1 MEIDWFTLAAQ
12 IVNFLVLVF
21 LLQHFLF
28 SRVTGAMDERERRI
42 GSRLDEAEQK
52 RREAQEHDRQ
62 LQEQQRKLE
71 ESRERMMARARKEAE
86 QQRGVFVDQAR
97 REVSGLRKRWQQ
109 AVEQQ
114 RRAFLAG
121 LRDQVGREIVRTTR
135 DVLEDL
141 ASSDLESRTV
151 ETFVRY
157 VKGMGRQ
164 ELERLRSFLQGAGGQ
179 LEIRSSFDLPDRA
192 RKQVAEVLEE
202 ASGLDLRD
210 RMQFERSPALLLG
223 IELRADGK
231 SVGWNLD
238 RYLDILAE
246 RLEDMLSSRAGG
258 TSPPV
263 EESREEGSI
272 PERDQA
278 NDQKGSDRDGE

>member
-71 ESRERMMARARKEAE
+71 ESRERMMARAREEAE

-121 LRDQVGREIVRTTR
+121 LRDQVGREVVRTTR

-157 VKGMGRQ
+157 VKGMERR

-192 RKQVAEVLEE
+192 RKQVARVLEE
-202 ASGLDLRD
+202 VSGLDLRD

-258 TSPPV
+258 TRPPG

-278 NDQKGSDRDGE
+278 NDQKGSDGDGE